1 MADAKGMSLSDVKV
15 RNIRQIKRVIYYNA
29 PVSRQQITDELGLT
43 LPSITTAVSTMLAE
57 GVLEEL
63 VPPRASTAP
72 SGGRQVHLLD
82 FRCEA
87 NYAVGAEVGPY
98 RTTLAITDL
107 RGHARCE
114 RVLPVAP
121 DAYEEMLDF
130 LCRSVNDLVAA
141 SGLNKER
148 IYGIAVGFPGFIDDK
163 TGVTRSANRPT
174 WINKPFVHDLHQRL
188 EFPVWTD
195 NNARMRAVGRE
206 LFASSRAPSTFAYFF
221 VSKGVA
227 CPLMIENLLYSG
239 HRASAGEIG
248 HNVIVPGGPVCPTC
262 GKKGCLEAVSSES
275 AILAQARRAAGNGAS
290 PLLKSM
296 LTRHGALTTEL
307 LLQAQQEGD
316 PVVCRIMENA
326 VSYLGI
332 EIANIFNFISP
343 SLITVDGLIFENEE
357 NRRTL
362 LNVAHKNLFGLMAS
376 EAKLE
381 SLPYNKMAG
390 AYGAAAFVIR
400 RCLLS

>member
-1 MADAKGMSLSDVKV
+1 M
-15 RNIRQIKRVIYYNA
+15 
-29 PVSRQQITDELGLT
+29 
-43 LPSITTAVSTMLAE
+43 
-57 GVLEEL
+57 
-63 VPPRASTAP
+63 
-72 SGGRQVHLLD
+72 
-82 FRCEA
+82 
-87 NYAVGAEVGPY
+87 
-98 RTTLAITDL
+98 
-107 RGHARCE
+107 
-114 RVLPVAP
+114 
-121 DAYEEMLDF
+121 
-130 LCRSVNDLVAA
+130 
-141 SGLNKER
+141 
-148 IYGIAVGFPGFIDDK
+148 
-163 TGVTRSANRPT
+163 
-174 WINKPFVHDLHQRL
+174 
-188 EFPVWTD
+188 
-195 NNARMRAVGRE
+195 
-206 LFASSRAPSTFAYFF
+206 
-221 VSKGVA
+221 
-227 CPLMIENLLYSG
+227 
-239 HRASAGEIG
+239 
-248 HNVIVPGGPVCPTC
+248 
-262 GKKGCLEAVSSES
+262 SSES

-381 SLPYNKMAG
+381 FLPYNKMAG